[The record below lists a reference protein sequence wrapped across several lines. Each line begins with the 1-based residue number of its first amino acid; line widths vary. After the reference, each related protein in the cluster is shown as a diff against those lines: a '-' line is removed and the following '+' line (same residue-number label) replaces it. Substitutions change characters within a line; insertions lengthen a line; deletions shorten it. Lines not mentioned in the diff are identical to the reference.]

1 MKFNLEH
8 SRFAFELVGVFF
20 GERNIYVELIADVF
34 ADYLL
39 LKAGNETARAELER
53 IALGFAAVKRFAVNE
68 ALEVYRYGV
77 AVLRRSVVNIDKTCL
92 LFLIIRKFFRNVRFG
107 NFNGFLG
114 QFKTLV
120 TLYLYLGFNRNG
132 RFEAETVLADFENLD
147 IGSVNR
153 LYLCFFNSSLVR
165 FGINFFHRVVV
176 ENSGAVHSLNHFS
189 RRFALAEAGNVEFF
203 YILSVR
209 FFNSRFKLVCG
220 NADFEFNDI
229 FFFVGNFF
237 KFHVDLVSYFFTFT
251 GIIAYLIYKSN
262 SKYI

>member
-1 MKFNLEH
+1 MKFNLKN

-20 GERNIYVELIADVF
+20 GERNVYVELIADVF
-34 ADYLL
+34 ADYLI
-39 LKAGNETARAELER
+39 LKSGNETARAELER

-77 AVLRRSVVNIDKTCL
+77 AVLRRSVVNVDKTRL
-92 LFLIIRKFFRNVRFG
+92 LFLIIRKFFCNVRFG

-114 QFKTLV
+114 QFKTFVALD
-120 TLYLYLGFNRNG
+120 LYLGFNRNG
-132 RFEAETVLADFENLD
+132 RLEAEAVFAYFKNLD

-153 LYLCFFNSSLVR
+153 FYLCFLNSRLVR
-165 FGINFFHRVVV
+165 FGINFFHRVVI
-176 ENSGAVHSLNHFS
+176 ENARAVHSLNHFS
-189 RRFALAEAGNVEFF
+189 RRLALAEAGNVEFL
-203 YILSVR
+203 YVLSVR
-209 FFNSRFKLVCG
+209 FFNSLFKLVCG

-262 SKYI
+262 SNYI